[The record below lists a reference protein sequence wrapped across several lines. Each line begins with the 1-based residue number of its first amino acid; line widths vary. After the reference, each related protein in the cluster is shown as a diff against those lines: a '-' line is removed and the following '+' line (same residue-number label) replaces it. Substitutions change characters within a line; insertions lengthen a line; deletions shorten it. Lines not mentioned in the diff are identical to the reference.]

1 MWNWAGLDGFT
12 LYKVIRIAVRPVK
25 GEFWKLSAQRD
36 GGGRQW
42 EGVFVSLLKWQL
54 RSTPWHPPL
63 LRILRRLSFEEAKF
77 RANLSLLTLAP

>member
-36 GGGRQW
+36 GGGRQLGCICVTAKVAA
-42 EGVFVSLLKWQL
+42 EKHAMAPTS
-54 RSTPWHPPL
+54 L